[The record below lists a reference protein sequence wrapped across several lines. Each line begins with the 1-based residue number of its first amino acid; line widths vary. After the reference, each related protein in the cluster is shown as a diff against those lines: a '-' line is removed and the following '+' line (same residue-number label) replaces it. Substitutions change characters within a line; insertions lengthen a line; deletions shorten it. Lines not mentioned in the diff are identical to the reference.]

1 MRLRRLGWAG
11 LEIEASDER
20 LVIDYVRDLSP
31 LFTGWKSGEGL
42 AEPSGI
48 ATAALVSHLHRD
60 HTDAAALADVL
71 APAAPVLRPTPGY
84 GDDVDNV
91 TTLPAEHELLR
102 HRLTVEVVDPWS
114 TREIGPFRATAVPA
128 VDGLGDP
135 QLNWVVEA
143 DGQRVFHGG
152 DTMFHG
158 YWWLIARRF
167 SPFDAA
173 FLPANGAVVD
183 APHLQP
189 PSPLPAAMDPRQAA
203 AAAEILDARY
213 AVPMHY
219 ESEQLDKI
227 AGYLEVFDPEAE
239 FRLQAGRRACVLP
252 VGEWLDLAH
261 TTGSSAVTADSSNR
275 A

>member
-1 MRLRRLGWAG
+1 MRVRRLGWAG
-11 LEIEASDER
+11 LELEADGER

-31 LFTGWKSGEGL
+31 LFTGWKPGEGL
-42 AEPSGI
+42 AMPGGTV
-48 ATAALVSHLHRD
+48 AAALVTHLHRD
-60 HTDAAALADVL
+60 HTDAAALAEVL
-71 APAAPVLRPTPGY
+71 ASGAPVFRPAPGH

-91 TTLPAEHELLR
+91 TTLLAERELTLR
-102 HRLTVEVVDPWS
+102 GLAAEVVDTWS
-114 TREIGPFRATAVPA
+114 TRDTGPFRVTAVPA

-143 DGQRVFHGG
+143 EGQRLFHGG

-167 SPFDAA
+167 SPFDAV

-189 PSPLPAAMDPRQAA
+189 PSPLPAALDPRQAA

-219 ESEQLDKI
+219 EAEQPDKI
-227 AGYLEVFDPEAE
+227 AGYVEIADPETE
-239 FRLQAGRRACVLP
+239 FREHAGARARVLP
-252 VGEWLDLAH
+252 IGEWLDLA
-261 TTGSSAVTADSSNR
+261 GGLPA
-275 A
+275 